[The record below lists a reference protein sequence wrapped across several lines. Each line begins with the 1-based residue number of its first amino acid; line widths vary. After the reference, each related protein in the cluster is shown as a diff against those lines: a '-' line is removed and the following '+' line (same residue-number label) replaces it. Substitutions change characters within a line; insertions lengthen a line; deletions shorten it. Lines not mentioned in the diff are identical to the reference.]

1 MKLLRIDSSARK
13 NSVSRQLT
21 QKFVETWRKQN
32 PTGEVIDRD
41 LATTHLPHITDEWML
56 AAHSDL
62 AKLTP
67 AQRETLSISDA
78 LVDELLA
85 ADTIVI
91 GAPMYNLTISAPL
104 KAWIDQIVRVGRTVL
119 WGPTGTEGVLQGKKV
134 VVLTSRGGS
143 FRPGTPTAQYDHQEP
158 YLRHILALY
167 WIERRHVHPCRKS
180 EARRTGGAFARPPPS
195 SNSSRRLP
203 HANTSAA
210 DARTASV
217 IQFGSHHTLSAN
229 DKTKLLPFNRFF
241 ASHANAVEGEPK
253 CQTSQFNAF
262 PARSQAQVDFHQR
275 ERVLL
280 SS

>member
-104 KAWIDQIVRVGRTVL
+104 KAWIDQIVRAGRTVL
-119 WGPTGTEGVLQGKKV
+119 WGPSGAEGVLQGKKV

-158 YLRHILALY
+158 YLRHILGFIGLNDVTFIHAENQKPGELA
-167 WIERRHVHPCRKS
+167 EPSR
-180 EARRTGGAFARPPPS
+180 AAAFEQLQQAAAA
-195 SNSSRRLP
+195 
-203 HANTSAA
+203 ANTSAA
-210 DARTASV
+210 APEL
-217 IQFGSHHTLSAN
+217 HL
-229 DKTKLLPFNRFF
+229 
-241 ASHANAVEGEPK
+241 
-253 CQTSQFNAF
+253 
-262 PARSQAQVDFHQR
+262 
-275 ERVLL
+275 
-280 SS
+280 